1 LNLISQQHVNNNKY
15 LPQVNLLGST
25 GINASDIRRIPH
37 NVGLSAGVHVAI
49 PISDGHQRKIYQKQN
64 DILLANQQI
73 LMENAAMLQQ
83 NNLRNAK
90 QQIDQWNR
98 TIEMGK
104 EPIQK
109 QELLLEIIKE
119 KVIKGQVTV
128 MDYINALQQ
137 YALLQKNQAIA
148 ETNVLLY
155 INQYNYYNW

>member
-1 LNLISQQHVNNNKY
+1 M
-15 LPQVNLLGST
+15 
-25 GINASDIRRIPH
+25 DI
-37 NVGLSAGVHVAI
+37 
-49 PISDGHQRKIYQKQN
+49 D
-64 DILLANQQI
+64 
-73 LMENAAMLQQ
+73 

-90 QQIDQWNR
+90 QQIDQWTR

-109 QELLLEIIKE
+109 QELLLEIIKD

-128 MDYINALQQ
+128 MDYINALQE

-148 ETNVLLY
+148 ETNLLLY